1 MLQGIR
7 PRALLPVD
15 PSTSISACVLSL
27 NVIID
32 IFTFV
37 FALLPELVF
46 VQSIAAMML
55 ALLLLIA
62 ALASRFARGFERNGI
77 PPSLL
82 ADTAYPA

>member
-7 PRALLPVD
+7 PRVLFPVVA
-15 PSTSISACVLSL
+15 STTISACVQSL

-46 VQSIAAMML
+46 VQGIAAMVL
-55 ALLLLIA
+55 AFLVLMA
-62 ALASRFARGFERNGI
+62 ALASWLI
-77 PPSLL
+77 
-82 ADTAYPA
+82 